1 MEELDLDQAFDMA
14 TPVAPTPV
22 APVRGGSLSSNS
34 GGGLTPIHNMNSS
47 SSSSAVDN
55 TPTSLPNL
63 HVEDHVAS
71 LLGTTGT
78 GGGHNAETK
87 TPSKVVAA
95 AVRNSSN
102 KCSDTP
108 IGELNLQQF
117 L

>member
-55 TPTSLPNL
+55 TPNLPNL

-78 GGGHNAETK
+78 GGGHNAEKK

-95 AVRNSSN
+95 AVSNSSN
-102 KCSDTP
+102 KGGDA

>member
-1 MEELDLDQAFDMA
+1 MEELDLDQAFDMS

-47 SSSSAVDN
+47 SSSAVDN
-55 TPTSLPNL
+55 TPNLPNL

-78 GGGHNAETK
+78 GGGHNAEKK

-102 KCSDTP
+102 KCSDA

>member
-34 GGGLTPIHNMNSS
+34 GGGITLIHNMN
-47 SSSSAVDN
+47 SSAVDN
-55 TPTSLPNL
+55 TPNLPNL

-78 GGGHNAETK
+78 GGGHNAEKK